1 MVSRQVLD
9 AFHMMWGPFP
19 EPVFLL
25 HKSREILAVN
35 EAGQAAGIPVGV
47 KCSSL
52 NPENTTDSH
61 CKQCKA
67 VAALRQ
73 GQPMTSPASANPR
86 RMRGYWLPLK
96 DVEDVYVHFGVS
108 IGDEIDEALAA
119 AGKI

>member
-1 MVSRQVLD
+1 MVSQQVLD

-35 EAGQAAGIPVGV
+35 DAGRAAGIPVGV

-52 NPENTTDSH
+52 NPENKADGH
-61 CKQCKA
+61 CKQCLA
-67 VAALRQ
+67 LTALRQ
-73 GQPMTSPASANPR
+73 GTPMTSPASANPR
-86 RMRGYWLPLK
+86 RMKGYWLPLK

-108 IGDEIDEALAA
+108 VGDEIDAALA
-119 AGKI
+119 GKGQG